1 VHLKVHVDRDCMEA
15 GQSSRVC
22 SYIQV
27 RPSELMTVSPVTS
40 ETVNVSSAPIQMVL
54 GTTYLKCSAVFCD
67 CGIPES
73 ILSPEYCVAVGHH

>member
-27 RPSELMTVSPVTS
+27 RPSELMTVRPVTS
-40 ETVNVSSAPIQMVL
+40 EAVNVSSTPIQIVL
-54 GTTYLKCSAVFCD
+54 GTTYLKYSAIFCD
-67 CGIPES
+67 FGSPQS
-73 ILSPEYCVAVGHH
+73 ILSPE